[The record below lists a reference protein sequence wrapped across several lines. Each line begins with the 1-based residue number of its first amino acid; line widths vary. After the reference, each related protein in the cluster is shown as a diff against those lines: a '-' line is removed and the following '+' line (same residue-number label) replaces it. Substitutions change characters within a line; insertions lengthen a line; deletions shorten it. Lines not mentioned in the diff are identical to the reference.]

1 MQVYPPK
8 MQEWISKRQPA
19 GKAGVGESEPTEI
32 AGVGDD
38 KESVDDDNI
47 ESEQDEV

>member
-1 MQVYPPK
+1 MQASVSAK
-8 MQEWISKRQPA
+8 N
-19 GKAGVGESEPTEI
+19 AGVDIDETASWKETEPTEI